1 MPALL
6 DVVAKRQPGEP
17 VAALY
22 GVPEAYEPWGTVRQA
37 LAGSTQLLL
46 GCTEDF
52 AELVTG

>member
-1 MPALL
+1 LL

-46 GCTEDF
+46 LGCTEDF